1 MKIAPLL
8 AGCGLAAILLSL
20 TPASLRVATAA
31 PDNTLGMAMLGAHV
45 GGDGT
50 IYDQS
55 GLVSATVGAGTYA
68 LTFDRP
74 IGSCMWSAMP
84 FANEDVVIR
93 TTSYS
98 STTINLRMS
107 RVSDGTAVNWSLF
120 LTMFCPR

>member
-1 MKIAPLL
+1 MKTAPLL
-8 AGCGLAAILLSL
+8 SSLGLAAALLSL
-20 TPASLRVATAA
+20 TPQSLRLATAA
-31 PDNTLGMAMLGAHV
+31 ADNTLGMAMLGAHV

-68 LTFDRP
+68 LTFDRA
-74 IGSCMWSAMP
+74 IGTCMWSAMP
-84 FANEDVVIR
+84 FASEDVVVR

-120 LTMFCPR
+120 VTMFCPR